1 MKKKKKKP
9 VFSLTVKATV
19 EHVGRISSLKK
30 MCLAADV
37 SNMVYS
43 IQLNSCLITISTQ
56 HHRKNVSEKMQESLV
71 YLLH

>member
-37 SNMVYS
+37 SNMV
-43 IQLNSCLITISTQ
+43 
-56 HHRKNVSEKMQESLV
+56 
-71 YLLH
+71 